1 MRIEITSRKV
11 RRRSAFWDGGRGGA
25 EDEKRFATKR
35 NSARVKRM
43 GRIVNV

>member
-1 MRIEITSRKV
+1 MTKRSV

-25 EDEKRFATKR
+25 EEEKRFGRKR
-35 NSARVKRM
+35 ESARKKRI